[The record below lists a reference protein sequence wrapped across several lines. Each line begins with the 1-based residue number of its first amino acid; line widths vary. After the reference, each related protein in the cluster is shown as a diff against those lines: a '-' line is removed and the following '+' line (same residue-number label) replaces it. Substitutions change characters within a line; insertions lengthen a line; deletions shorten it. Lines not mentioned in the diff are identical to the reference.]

1 LLRALE
7 SEVRQ
12 VDDDHRQEWARF
24 RFEVISELLDKN
36 LDRVERARIR
46 KEILARAYTAPDGET
61 WRIADRTV
69 NSWLARYAKEGLAG
83 LEHRRHKRL
92 GEMRALDEKLLN
104 DAKELRER
112 MGSRS
117 IEDIRMHLKYVGK
130 ADISKVSA
138 STLNRHLNR
147 IGASKDKN
155 YAERGTFQPWR
166 KEHINQLWQSDCSD
180 GIWLPDPT
188 GLKELRQTTLITF
201 IDDASRYCVHGQFFW
216 TEQLVDL
223 LNCMRTAL
231 LARGKTSTFYTDNGS
246 IYTAKDF
253 AQICA
258 QLGIKLRHSEA
269 YQPSGKGK
277 QERHY
282 LTIQMRF
289 YKEAQKSG
297 LATLPELNEFFW
309 AWLDE
314 CYHKVKHRSIG
325 MTPLERWQM
334 EEGLVQRISF
344 EQLHEA
350 MQLQVRRKIDNRT
363 ALIRL
368 NGKHY
373 QASKHLAGQR
383 VQVRWPFDDESA
395 VNIFRDR
402 VFVERA
408 ELYVA
413 KPDIDYAKRPQ
424 RQVRKEEPKVLECSK
439 KFRSALVAKFRHQ
452 RPPEETSRLGV
463 LTEREFIY
471 VVEQSLCRVLD
482 EAEKCILAKSY
493 KRLFPMDA
501 EFVERSLLRAKAGK
515 GERMHVGFY
524 VKCMEEFKQQRR

>member
-1 LLRALE
+1 
-7 SEVRQ
+7 
-12 VDDDHRQEWARF
+12 
-24 RFEVISELLDKN
+24 
-36 LDRVERARIR
+36 LDRAERARIR
-46 KEILARAYTAPDGET
+46 KEILARTYTAPDGET
-61 WRIADRTV
+61 WRIAERTL
-69 NSWLARYAKEGLAG
+69 NSWLARYTEEGLAG

-92 GEMRALDEKLLN
+92 GEMRALDEKVLE

-112 MGSRS
+112 MRSRS
-117 IEDIRMHLKYVGK
+117 IEDIRMHLKYVNK

-155 YAERGTFQPWR
+155 YSEKGSFQPFR

-201 IDDASRYCVHGQFFW
+201 IDDASRYCVHGQFYY

-223 LNCMRTAL
+223 LDCMRTAL
-231 LARGKTSTFYTDNGS
+231 LSRGKASTFYTDNGS
-246 IYTAKDF
+246 IYTANDF
-253 AQICA
+253 VQICA
-258 QLGIKLRHSEA
+258 QLGIRLKHSEKQ
-269 YQPSGKGK
+269 QPEGKGK

-297 LATLPELNEFFW
+297 IIKLEELNEFFW

-314 CYHKVKHRSIG
+314 CYHKVKHRSLG

-334 EEGLVQRISF
+334 EEELVERISF

-350 MQLQVRRKIDNRT
+350 MQLRTRRKIDSRT

-368 NGKHY
+368 SGKLY
-373 QASKHLAGQR
+373 QASQHLAGQR
-383 VQVRWPFDDESA
+383 VQVRWPFDDDSA
-395 VNIFRDR
+395 VNIFRQGA
-402 VFVERA
+402 FVERA
-408 ELYVA
+408 ELYV
-413 KPDIDYAKRPQ
+413 PPSDIDYSKRPDRRANKQ
-424 RQVRKEEPKVLECSK
+424 DEPKVLDCSK
-439 KFRSALVAKFRHQ
+439 QFRAALVAKFRGEKA
-452 RPPEETSRLGV
+452 PEHTSRFGV
-463 LTEREFIY
+463 LSEREFIY
-471 VVEQSLCRVLD
+471 VCGQSLGRSVD
-482 EAEKCILAKSY
+482 DTEKDALVKAY

-501 EFVERSLLRAKAGK
+501 AFVENCLQRAKAVK
-515 GERMHVGFY
+515 GEQMHIGFY
-524 VKCMEEFKQQRR
+524 VRCMEESKQTR